1 MVSKKERTNEYEDPK
16 YGIIGGI
23 YRVVKSIDDK
33 VEGFLEEIREFA
45 EMRSEDY
52 FDRNGFWD
60 ENGCGPI

>member
-1 MVSKKERTNEYEDPK
+1 MVSKKERTEEYEDPK
-16 YGIIGGI
+16 YGIICGI

-52 FDRNGFWD
+52 FDRKEFWD
-60 ENGCGPI
+60 ENGYGPI